1 MPQQDQGR
9 LIEGIALPRLCPRLP
24 AGETVAQRAPGH
36 LLQLGVEQRL
46 AALLRHHET
55 EIRLAR
61 LDQLSRLIRGGV
73 EQGEVDAGELLL
85 EALKGLNEQ
94 QARDDVAGGDGQ
106 RSLTQ
111 LVEGVEIGLAELQLG
126 DGALGALQ
134 QPLAGL
140 GQPKRAALDEFDP
153 SGLLQILEVQAH
165 VGLGHVQF
173 GGGLAEV
180 LQPGQGDE
188 GVQPV
193 NIQHG
198 DPLVPPRPHGP
209 LRGTLARQ
217 RGGLPINSPQLYDS
231 LIGIIKIINFSNPPE
246 PPRMI
251 A

>member
-9 LIEGIALPRLCPRLP
+9 LVEGITLPRLRPRLP
-24 AGETVAQRAPGH
+24 AGETVPQRAPGH

-46 AALLRHHET
+46 AALLRHHEAQ
-55 EIRLAR
+55 IRLAR

-106 RSLTQ
+106 RPLTQ
-111 LVEGVEIGLAELQLG
+111 LIEGIEIGLAELQLG

-140 GQPKRAALDEFDP
+140 SQPKRAALDELDP
-153 SGLLQILEVQAH
+153 GGLLQILEVKAH
-165 VGLGHVQF
+165 IGLGHVQF

-180 LQPGQGDE
+180 LQPSQGDE

-193 NIQHG
+193 DVQHEG
-198 DPLVPPRPHGP
+198 PPVPPGSGP
-209 LRGTLARQ
+209 PAQQR
-217 RGGLPINSPQLYDS
+217 RGGAARGLFADKFAA
-231 LIGIIKIINFSNPPE
+231 II
-246 PPRMI
+246 
-251 A
+251 